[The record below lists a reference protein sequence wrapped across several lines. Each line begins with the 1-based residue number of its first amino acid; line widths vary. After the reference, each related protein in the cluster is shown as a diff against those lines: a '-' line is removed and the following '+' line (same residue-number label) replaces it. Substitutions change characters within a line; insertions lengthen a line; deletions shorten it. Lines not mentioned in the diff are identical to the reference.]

1 MSRSPERS
9 RSLAFSMVVLGFLA
23 ELAGIGLLAAGR
35 RTPAALAVM
44 IVGLMMVVGA
54 MVLIASGRKQE
65 K

>member
-1 MSRSPERS
+1 
-9 RSLAFSMVVLGFLA
+9 MVVLGFLA

-44 IVGLMMVVGA
+44 IVGLMLVVGA
-54 MVLIASGRKQE
+54 MVLIASGRRQE